1 MSFGL
6 YLVGYVIV
14 IIGLTYGAT
23 LMHVPTRWIA
33 VVDIVLVGLAILTG
47 VKATRPKDSAN

>member
-6 YLVGYVIV
+6 YLLGYVIV

-23 LMHVPTRWIA
+23 LMHVPSHWIA
-33 VVDIVLVGLAILTG
+33 AMDIVLVGLAILTG
-47 VKATRPKDSAN
+47 VKTTRPKDSAN